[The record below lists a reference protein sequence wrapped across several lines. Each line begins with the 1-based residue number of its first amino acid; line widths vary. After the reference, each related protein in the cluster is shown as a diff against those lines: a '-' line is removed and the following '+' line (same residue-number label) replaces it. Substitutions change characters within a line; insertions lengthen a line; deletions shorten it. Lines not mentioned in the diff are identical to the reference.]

1 MIIKKINMKWF
12 KLFFPVTMLMAL
24 QGFGQIGEKVE
35 TVSVL
40 NVQNQTVSLPMLGQK
55 NLLIF
60 YADPS
65 HPRQNKDFR
74 AYMKAHPINNPNVD
88 SYGVINLAAAPLL
101 PNSMIRKMAL
111 KETLGTDAQIYF
123 DPDEALSTAWKLPG
137 ANNNFAVI
145 FVNKDRVIEFYKAG
159 QLTSQEQQQVLDLIK
174 KYEK

>member
-1 MIIKKINMKWF
+1 
-12 KLFFPVTMLMAL
+12 
-24 QGFGQIGEKVE
+24 
-35 TVSVL
+35 
-40 NVQNQTVSLPMLGQK
+40 
-55 NLLIF
+55 
-60 YADPS
+60 
-65 HPRQNKDFR
+65 
-74 AYMKAHPINNPNVD
+74 MKAHPINNPNVD

-111 KETLGTDAQIYF
+111 KETQGTDAQIYF

>member
-1 MIIKKINMKWF
+1 MKWF

-111 KETLGTDAQIYF
+111 KETQGTDAQIY
-123 DPDEALSTAWKLPG
+123 
-137 ANNNFAVI
+137 FAVI